1 MTSSVEPVVQ
11 NVVSFAQIDNT
22 SELNLKL
29 IAARVEG
36 SRYNR
41 KRFPAVILRKTKP
54 KSTILIFKSGKM
66 IIIGSESETEAELAA
81 KKSVKDIKKLL
92 TDQKLSMKD
101 FRVTNIVANADLG
114 WGIDIGRISE
124 DALGIKDDNFPGV
137 VYKMGDPVK
146 AVLLFSSGKVVFTGA
161 KTRESIEKA
170 YGQLKGLLEKYKV
183 PRKEL
188 PTK

>member
-1 MTSSVEPVVQ
+1 MSHSLEPVVQ
-11 NVVSFAQIDNT
+11 NVVSYAQIVIN

-29 IAARVEG
+29 IASRVEG

-66 IIIGSESETEAELAA
+66 IIIGSESEHEAEIAA
-81 KKSVKDIKKLL
+81 NKSVKDIRKLL
-92 TDQKLSMKD
+92 TNPKISMTG

-114 WGIDIGRISE
+114 WDIDIGKISE
-124 DALGIKDDNFPGV
+124 DMVGIKDDNFPGV
-137 VYKMGDPVK
+137 VYKMNEPVK

-161 KTRESIEKA
+161 KNRDSI
-170 YGQLKGLLEKYKV
+170 
-183 PRKEL
+183 
-188 PTK
+188 